1 MKTELFF
8 QHFGH
13 TEEFKIYDI
22 EDGKI
27 LKSVIVDTQGQGHGA
42 LADFLSS
49 AKVDALICGGIGGGA
64 QQALKNAAIELYGG
78 VRGMADDAVE
88 ALLDGKL
95 VPIENPTCAGH
106 DHGHG
111 EGHSCGNQEKA
122 TPAGIMETAMNMLAA
137 ATAAISRHH
146 ESVNGNF

>member
-1 MKTELFF
+1 MVHWLTSSLL
-8 QHFGH
+8 QRWMH
-13 TEEFKIYDI
+13 
-22 EDGKI
+22 
-27 LKSVIVDTQGQGHGA
+27 
-42 LADFLSS
+42 LSAEGS
-49 AKVDALICGGIGGGA
+49 AGA

-111 EGHSCGNQEKA
+111 EGHSCGNHGE
-122 TPAGIMETAMNMLAA
+122 GHSCGN
-137 ATAAISRHH
+137 HGNGH
-146 ESVNGNF
+146 EHACGGNCGDQ

>member
-1 MKTELFF
+1 MV
-8 QHFGH
+8 H
-13 TEEFKIYDI
+13 
-22 EDGKI
+22 
-27 LKSVIVDTQGQGHGA
+27 S
-42 LADFLSS
+42 DFLSS

-111 EGHSCGNQEKA
+111 EGHSCGNHGE
-122 TPAGIMETAMNMLAA
+122 GHSCGNHGEGHSCGN
-137 ATAAISRHH
+137 HGNGH
-146 ESVNGNF
+146 EHACGGNCGDQ

>member
-1 MKTELFF
+1 MKIAVPYENGQVF

-13 TEEFKIYDI
+13 TSRFQIYDVQ
-22 EDGKI
+22 DGTV
-27 LKSVIVDTQGQGHGA
+27 KSAQTVVPAGGGHGA
-42 LADFLSS
+42 LSGFL
-49 AKVDALICGGIGGGA
+49 KMCGVDTLICGGIGGGA

-111 EGHSCGNQEKA
+111 EGHSCGNHGE
-122 TPAGIMETAMNMLAA
+122 GHSCGN
-137 ATAAISRHH
+137 HGNGH
-146 ESVNGNF
+146 EHACGGNCGDQ

>member
-1 MKTELFF
+1 MRIAVTYENGAVF

-22 EDGKI
+22 ENGKI
-27 LKSVIVDTQGQGHGA
+27 LKSEIVDTQGQGHGA

-111 EGHSCGNQEKA
+111 EGHSCGNHGE
-122 TPAGIMETAMNMLAA
+122 GHSCGN
-137 ATAAISRHH
+137 HGNGH
-146 ESVNGNF
+146 EHACGGNCGDQ